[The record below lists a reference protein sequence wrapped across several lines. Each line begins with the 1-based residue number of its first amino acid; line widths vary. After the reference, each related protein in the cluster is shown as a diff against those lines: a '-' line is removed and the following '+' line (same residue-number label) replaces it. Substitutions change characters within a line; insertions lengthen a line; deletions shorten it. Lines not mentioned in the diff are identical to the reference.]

1 MRSKKDVVS
10 LSRDLVGIS
19 HIVQKICTLVE
30 QDADPAKIL
39 FQTRRV
45 HKALQSVQHALIASE
60 NEFCVE
66 EVLNMKSV
74 PSKLARLNAHLEL
87 LSRYGR

>member
-10 LSRDLVGIS
+10 LTRDLVGIS

-45 HKALQSVQHALIASE
+45 HKALQSVQHALIESE
-60 NEFCVE
+60 NDLCVK
-66 EVLNMKSV
+66 EVVQLKSV
-74 PSKLARLNAHLEL
+74 PSKLARLDAHLAL